1 MRWALLLMPA
11 LLASFALSVFA
22 TYTAPT
28 ANFFML
34 PTRAWELL
42 LARCWLLPSSLQR
55 GGASQRRP
63 GGGRPRTDRVRGRL
77 FQRRHAD
84 PRRRRTCSPAWVRPS

>member
-1 MRWALLLMPA
+1 MRWALLLIPA

-42 LARCWLLPSSLQR
+42 LGAVLAFAQLPAR
-55 GGASQRRP
+55 GGASQKP
-63 GGGRPRTDRVRGRL
+63 
-77 FQRRHAD
+77 
-84 PRRRRTCSPAWVRPS
+84 

>member
-1 MRWALLLMPA
+1 M
-11 LLASFALSVFA
+11 FA

-42 LARCWLLPSSLQR
+42 LGAVLAFAQLP
-55 GGASQRRP
+55 AS
-63 GGGRPRTDRVRGRL
+63 RGRFAEAL
-77 FQRRHAD
+77 AVAGLALIAFAVVSFSDATPIPGVGALAPCLGAALLIYTGMHA
-84 PRRRRTCSPAWVRPS
+84 RPMWASS